1 MACSKT
7 AFIEFKDCESSY
19 LFEVDL
25 TPSTSYFYEITDKF
39 GNVYQKAFTTDED
52 GYFSISPNDF
62 PPYLLTNAGGN
73 FTLIIKESLTDCS
86 VIDFDYCADTFD
98 TIVFSFIKNTDNGN
112 VQVVDKCQKI
122 YDCLGISENGS
133 ESKFLNEKG
142 VFETPSG
149 GGFSQV
155 QADWNQTDNTEVDF
169 IKNKPT
175 DIATETYV
183 NNAIS
188 SKADLVGGLV
198 PASQLPSFVDDVLEF
213 ANIASFPVTGTN
225 GKIYV
230 ALDTNKT
237 YRWTGSTYASLDEG
251 IVLGETS
258 STAGRGD
265 WVKAAYDW
273 IIANGTN
280 LLNHLLNTSNPHN
293 TTASQLGLGNVDNTS
308 DANKPI
314 STATQT
320 ALDLKSNKS
329 EVATVLFKSIT
340 QTIVTGKTS
349 ETSIYSIPLPMDG
362 FDYMLKV
369 YSQAQISTFA
379 GLAISHRLRIG
390 TYISPIDGSS
400 GANSIGQQTLIAVNG
415 VGSAIQFPITRN
427 GFIFKGGASGS
438 IYGISTA
445 SNIVDDANSTGLFST
460 LTTKDFTTQHYLYVS
475 FNPSNVGA
483 VVQHNQILVTAIK
496 I

>member
-19 LFEVDL
+19 LFEVEL

-39 GNVYQKAFTTDED
+39 GNVYQKAFTTDGD

-62 PPYLLTNAGGN
+62 PPYLFTNAGGN
-73 FTLIIKESLTDCS
+73 FTLIVKESLTDCG
-86 VIDFDYCADTFD
+86 VVDFDYCEDTFD
-98 TIVFSFIKNTDNGN
+98 TIVFSFIKNADNSN
-112 VQVVDKCQKI
+112 APVVDKCKKV
-122 YDCLGISENGS
+122 YDCLGISDIGS
-133 ESKFLNEKG
+133 ESKFLNERG

-175 DIATETYV
+175 NLATETYV
-183 NNAIS
+183 NNALS

-198 PASQLPSFVDDVLEF
+198 PASQLPSFVDDVLEYDNL
-213 ANIASFPVTGTN
+213 AAFPVTGAN

-265 WVKAAYDW
+265 WVKTAYDW
-273 IIANGTN
+273 VIANGTN
-280 LLNHLLNTSNPHN
+280 LLNHLLNTSNPHIV
-293 TTASQLGLGNVDNTS
+293 TASQVGAYTSSEVDTLLGSKASTS
-308 DANKPI
+308 
-314 STATQT
+314 S
-320 ALDLKSNKS
+320 
-329 EVATVLFKSIT
+329 VATVIFKSIT
-340 QTIVTGKTS
+340 QTIVTGKTA
-349 ETSIYSIPLPMDG
+349 ETSIYAIPLPMDG

-379 GLAISHRLRIG
+379 GYPITHRLRIG
-390 TYISPIDGSS
+390 TYPSPIDGAD
-400 GANSIGQQTLIAVNG
+400 GANSIGQQTAL
-415 VGSAIQFPITRN
+415 AIYAIGGATQFPVTRN
-427 GFIFKGGASGS
+427 FIWRGGVSGS
-438 IYGISTA
+438 IYGATEA
-445 SNIVDDANSTGLFST
+445 TNIGDDANSVALFST
-460 LTTKDFTTQHYLYVS
+460 LATKDFTTQHYLYVS
-475 FNPSNVGA
+475 FNPNNATA
-483 VVQHNQILVTAIK
+483 VVAHNQILVTLIK

>member
-73 FTLIIKESLTDCS
+73 FTLIIKESLTDCT
-86 VIDFDYCADTFD
+86 VVDFNYCEDTFD
-98 TIVFSFIKNTDNGN
+98 TIVFSFIKNIDNGN
-112 VQVVDKCQKI
+112 AQVVDKCQKV

-155 QADWNQTDNTEVDF
+155 QSDWNQTDNTDVDF

-188 SKADLVGGLV
+188 NKADLVGGLV

-273 IIANGTN
+273 VIANDTN
-280 LLNHLLNTSNPHN
+280 LLNHLSNTSNPHN
-293 TTASQLGLGNVDNTS
+293 TTASQVGAYTTSQVDALIGNK
-308 DANKPI
+308 ANK
-314 STATQT
+314 T
-320 ALDLKSNKS
+320 

-340 QTIVTGKTS
+340 PTIITGKTV
-349 ETSIYSIPLPMDG
+349 ETSIYSIPLPTDG
-362 FDYMLKV
+362 GNYIIRLF
-369 YSQAQISTFA
+369 SQAQITNFA
-379 GLAISHRLRIG
+379 GSAINHKVRLG
-390 TYISPIDGSS
+390 SYASPIDGAS
-400 GANSIGQQTLIAVNG
+400 GANAIGNQTFLNHNG
-415 VGSAIQFPITRN
+415 ANTVTNIGLVRT
-427 GFIFKGGASGS
+427 FILFGGVSGS
-438 IYGISTA
+438 ILGVHTNANVSNDESTVFNFDTLA
-445 SNIVDDANSTGLFST
+445 S
-460 LTTKDFTTQHYLYVS
+460 KDFTTQQYLYIT
-475 FNPSNVGA
+475 FNANNATASIL
-483 VVQHNQILVTAIK
+483 HNFIYATAIK

>member
-19 LFEVDL
+19 LFEVEL

-39 GNVYQKAFTTDED
+39 GNVYQKEFTTDED

-73 FTLIIKESLTDCS
+73 FTLIVKESLTDCS
-86 VIDFDYCADTFD
+86 VVDFDYCEDTFD
-98 TIVFSFIKNTDNGN
+98 TIVFSFIKNTDSGN
-112 VQVVDKCQKI
+112 APVVDKCQKV

-133 ESKFLNEKG
+133 ENKFLNEKG

-169 IKNKPT
+169 IKNKPS
-175 DIATETYV
+175 IPSISGLATENYV
-183 NNAIS
+183 DTEVSSAIS
-188 SKADLVGGLV
+188 SANGYTDNVSSSKVDKVVGYGLSKNDLTDLLKATYDGY
-198 PASQLPSFVDDVLEF
+198 ASQ
-213 ANIASFPVTGTN
+213 
-225 GKIYV
+225 
-230 ALDTNKT
+230 
-237 YRWTGSTYASLDEG
+237 
-251 IVLGETS
+251 
-258 STAGRGD
+258 
-265 WVKAAYDW
+265 
-273 IIANGTN
+273 
-280 LLNHLLNTSNPHN
+280 
-293 TTASQLGLGNVDNTS
+293 
-308 DANKPI
+308 I
-314 STATQT
+314 S
-320 ALDLKSNKS
+320 LKSDKS
-329 EVATVLFKSIT
+329 EVSIVLFKSIT
-340 QTIVTGKTS
+340 QTIVTGKTA

-379 GLAISHRLRIG
+379 GSGISHRLRIG
-390 TYISPIDGSS
+390 SYASPIDGAS
-400 GANSIGQQTLIAVNG
+400 GANSIGQQTLIAVNA
-415 VGSAIQFPITRN
+415 VGSATQFPITRN

-445 SNIVDDANSTGLFST
+445 SNIVDDTNSAALFST
-460 LTTKDFTTQHYLYVS
+460 LATKDFTTQHYLYVT
-475 FNPSNVGA
+475 FNPSNAGA
-483 VVQHNQILVTAIK
+483 VVQHNQILITLIK

>member
-73 FTLIIKESLTDCS
+73 FTLIIKESLTDCT
-86 VIDFDYCADTFD
+86 VVDFNYCEDTFD
-98 TIVFSFIKNTDNGN
+98 TIVFSFIKNIDNGN
-112 VQVVDKCQKI
+112 AQVVDKCQKV

-155 QADWNQTDNTEVDF
+155 QSDWNQTDNTDVDF

-188 SKADLVGGLV
+188 NKADLVGGLV

-273 IIANGTN
+273 VIANDTN
-280 LLNHLLNTSNPHN
+280 LLNHLSNTSNPHN
-293 TTASQLGLGNVDNTS
+293 TTASQVGAYTTSQVDALIGNK
-308 DANKPI
+308 ANK
-314 STATQT
+314 T
-320 ALDLKSNKS
+320 

-340 QTIVTGKTS
+340 PTIITGKTV
-349 ETSIYSIPLPMDG
+349 ETSIYSIPLPTDG
-362 FDYMLKV
+362 GNYIIRLF
-369 YSQAQISTFA
+369 SQAQITTFA
-379 GLAISHRLRIG
+379 GSSISHKVRLG
-390 TYISPIDGSS
+390 SYASPIDGAS
-400 GANSIGQQTLIAVNG
+400 GANAIGNQTFLNHNG
-415 VGSAIQFPITRN
+415 ASTTNNIGLVRKFVL
-427 GFIFKGGASGS
+427 FGGASGS
-438 IYGISTA
+438 ILGVNTA
-445 SNIVDDANSTGLFST
+445 SNVSIDEST
-460 LTTKDFTTQHYLYVS
+460 LFPFATLASKDFTTQQYLYIT
-475 FNPSNVGA
+475 FNANNATASIL
-483 VVQHNQILVTAIK
+483 HNFIYATAIK

>member
-1 MACSKT
+1 MGKKKHVILSEIAT
-7 AFIEFKDCESSY
+7 ASLSPSQAGKVPVYNPTTNDFDLGAGGGGGNLYYQSECPAGYTPDEIPLGSFWYNSITGTLYVRIHHEPSDQY
-19 LFEVDL
+19 LWV
-25 TPSTSYFYEITDKF
+25 TPSLECC
-39 GNVYQKAFTTDED
+39 
-52 GYFSISPNDF
+52 
-62 PPYLLTNAGGN
+62 GG
-73 FTLIIKESLTDCS
+73 
-86 VIDFDYCADTFD
+86 A
-98 TIVFSFIKNTDNGN
+98 
-112 VQVVDKCQKI
+112 
-122 YDCLGISENGS
+122 
-133 ESKFLNEKG
+133 
-142 VFETPSG
+142 
-149 GGFSQV
+149 
-155 QADWNQTDNTEVDF
+155 
-169 IKNKPT
+169 
-175 DIATETYV
+175 V
-183 NNAIS
+183 NWIS
-188 SKADLVGGLV
+188 S
-198 PASQLPSFVDDVLEF
+198 
-213 ANIASFPVTGTN
+213 
-225 GKIYV
+225 
-230 ALDTNKT
+230 
-237 YRWTGSTYASLDEG
+237 
-251 IVLGETS
+251 
-258 STAGRGD
+258 
-265 WVKAAYDW
+265 
-273 IIANGTN
+273 NGTN
-280 LLNHLLNTSNPHN
+280 LLNHLVNTSNPHN

-379 GLAISHRLRIG
+379 GLAISHRLRVG
-390 TYISPIDGSS
+390 SYASPIDGAS
-400 GANSIGQQTLIAVNG
+400 GANSIGQQTLIAVNALS
-415 VGSAIQFPITRN
+415 SAIQFPITRN

-483 VVQHNQILVTAIK
+483 VVQHNQILITLIK

>member
-39 GNVYQKAFTTDED
+39 GNVYQKAFATDED

-73 FTLIIKESLTDCS
+73 FTLIVKESLTDCA
-86 VIDFDYCADTFD
+86 VVDFDYCEDTFD

-112 VQVVDKCQKI
+112 APVVDKCQKV

-155 QADWNQTDNTEVDF
+155 QADWNQTDNTDVDF

-273 IIANGTN
+273 VIANGTN

-320 ALDLKSNKS
+320 ALDLKSNKT
-329 EVATVLFKSIT
+329 EVSIVLFKSIT
-340 QTIVTGKTS
+340 QTIVTGKTA
-349 ETSIYSIPLPMDG
+349 ETCIYAIPLPRDG
-362 FDYMLKV
+362 FNYMINV
-369 YSQAQISTFA
+369 YSQAQVTTFL
-379 GLAISHRLRIG
+379 GLGITQRFRVGSFA
-390 TYISPIDGSS
+390 SPIDGTT
-400 GANSIGQQTLIAVNG
+400 GTNSIGLQTILATNG
-415 VGSAIQFPITRN
+415 VASTNQIPLKRN
-427 GFIFKGGASGS
+427 FTLYGGASGS
-438 IYGISTA
+438 IYGIATGG
-445 SNIVDDANSTGLFST
+445 NIPDDANN
-460 LTTKDFTTQHYLYVS
+460 LTSFTSLASKDFTVQNYLYVT
-475 FNPSNVGA
+475 FNPSNTGA
-483 VVQHNQILVTAIK
+483 VVVHGSILVTAIK